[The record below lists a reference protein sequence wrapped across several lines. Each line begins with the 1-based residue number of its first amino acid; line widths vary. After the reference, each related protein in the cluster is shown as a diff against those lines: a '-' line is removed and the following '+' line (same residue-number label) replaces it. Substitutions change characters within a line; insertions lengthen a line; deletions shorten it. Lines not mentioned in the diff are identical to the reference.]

1 MSEVRSKHVLRVAG
15 AFAFLAASSGAGF
28 AAITAPLV
36 AQQHAGRLIEG
47 ASVQAAPGESVSDI
61 LTRDEL
67 LEALYS
73 APKSPQTYADTY
85 DAVLYGDAID
95 FSDARSADFEYLT
108 STLSDGNEVNLPMI
122 SSDTKGITVVPE
134 PSSVVLMG
142 AGLAALSVLRRR
154 FRRS

>member
-1 MSEVRSKHVLRVAG
+1 MSEVRSIHLLQVAG
-15 AFAFLAASSGAGF
+15 AFALLAALSGAGF
-28 AAITAPLV
+28 AALTAPLI
-36 AQQHAGRLIEG
+36 AQQHSGRLVEG
-47 ASVQAAPGESVSDI
+47 SPAQAASGESVSDT
-61 LTRDEL
+61 LTKDEF

-73 APKSPQTYADTY
+73 TSKSPQTYPDAYDT
-85 DAVLYGDAID
+85 VYGDAID

-108 STLSDGNEVNLPMI
+108 STLSEVDEVNARLI

-154 FRRS
+154 FRRT